1 MIVILAWSFVLW
13 YWVCYIFNIRTY
25 NCSVFHIL
33 WTFWLFAIVFLNYF
47 WFKTFVAFF
56 FSLKKAEAYSS
67 CWAENLLHLIKIVV
81 ILRTTPFKAINF
93 PSYENYNEYL
103 LKLLG
108 IEEVINLERFV
119 HGASA
124 RNTALCMPMVNV
136 SNILIF
142 SIFLLLDFFLKV

>member
-1 MIVILAWSFVLW
+1 MILLSIAPLETLNSFS
-13 YWVCYIFNIRTY
+13 FR
-25 NCSVFHIL
+25 
-33 WTFWLFAIVFLNYF
+33 FLRLIS
-47 WFKTFVAFF
+47 K
-56 FSLKKAEAYSS
+56 
-67 CWAENLLHLIKIVV
+67 NLLHLIKIVV

-124 RNTALCMPMVNV
+124 RNTALCMPMVNWYKE
-136 SNILIF
+136 
-142 SIFLLLDFFLKV
+142 LKQATTIPEKEIQNESSTI